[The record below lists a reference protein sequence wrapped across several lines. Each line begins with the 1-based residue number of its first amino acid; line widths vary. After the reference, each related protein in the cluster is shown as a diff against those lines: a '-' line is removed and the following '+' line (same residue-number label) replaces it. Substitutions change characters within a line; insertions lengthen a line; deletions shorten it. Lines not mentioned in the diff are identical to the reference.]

1 MARSSVARRSLGF
14 AAPVVFAF
22 AAFDAMAAT
31 PPTAPPTP
39 PAAPVNAATDI
50 DAVRGCWIQ
59 KTEPDGRATLLLRLL
74 PDRERSDWLTGQLQ
88 RADGDDPDKR
98 LRLMFSRDGRHA
110 AMATAPISSMP
121 SAPTTAQAD
130 APVKTLRSAKA
141 RKPDAQAMPTLIAN
155 PTAQVEYLRSATA
168 ATPSKNA
175 AAGTRVIE
183 YLERSGG
190 KRLRVEVSAEHLRL
204 SVSAAGLRPQAAK
217 AQQAVLFDGGR
228 DGCD

>member
-1 MARSSVARRSLGF
+1 MARSSVARRSLRF
-14 AAPVVFAF
+14 TAPLLFAF
-22 AAFDAMAAT
+22 AAFDVMAAT
-31 PPTAPPTP
+31 PPTPPTP
-39 PAAPVNAATDI
+39 PMPPAATADI

-59 KTEPDGRATLLLRLL
+59 KVEPNGRATLLLRLL

-98 LRLMFSRDGRHA
+98 LRLMFSRDGQHA
-110 AMATAPISSMP
+110 AMATAPIV
-121 SAPTTAQAD
+121 SAPATAHAD

-141 RKPDAQAMPTLIAN
+141 RKPNPDAMPTLIAN
-155 PTAQVEYLRSATA
+155 PSGQIEYVRSAA
-168 ATPSKNA
+168 STPPAKGA
-175 AAGTRVIE
+175 IAGTRVIE
-183 YLERSGG
+183 YLERGGG
-190 KRLRVEVSAEHLRL
+190 KRLRVEVSAEHLKL

>member
-1 MARSSVARRSLGF
+1 MARSSAARRSLRF
-14 AAPVVFAF
+14 AAPLLFAF
-22 AAFDAMAAT
+22 AAFDAAAAT
-31 PPTAPPTP
+31 PPTPPTP
-39 PAAPVNAATDI
+39 PAATADI

-59 KTEPDGRATLLLRLL
+59 KVEPNGRATLLLRLL

-98 LRLMFSRDGRHA
+98 LRLMFSRDGQHA
-110 AMATAPISSMP
+110 AMATAPIV
-121 SAPTTAQAD
+121 SAPATAHAD

-141 RKPDAQAMPTLIAN
+141 RKSNPDAMPTLIAN
-155 PTAQVEYLRSATA
+155 PSGQIEYVRSAA
-168 ATPSKNA
+168 SAPPAKNA
-175 AAGTRVIE
+175 VAGTRVIE
-183 YLERSGG
+183 YLERGGG
-190 KRLRVEVSAEHLRL
+190 KRLRVEVSAEHLKL

>member
-1 MARSSVARRSLGF
+1 MAHSSVARHSLRF
-14 AAPVVFAF
+14 AAPLLFAF
-22 AAFDAMAAT
+22 VAFDAAAAT
-31 PPTAPPTP
+31 PPPPTP
-39 PAAPVNAATDI
+39 PMPPAAPINATADI

-59 KTEPDGRATLLLRLL
+59 KVEPNGRASLLLRLL

-98 LRLMFSRDGRHA
+98 LRLMFSRDGQHA
-110 AMATAPISSMP
+110 AMATAPIV
-121 SAPTTAQAD
+121 SAPTTAHAD
-130 APVKTLRSAKA
+130 APVKTLRSAQA
-141 RKPDAQAMPTLIAN
+141 RKPDADAMPTLIAN
-155 PTAQVEYLRSATA
+155 PTAQVEYLRSATTA
-168 ATPSKNA
+168 PPAKNA

-183 YLERSGG
+183 YLERGGG
-190 KRLRVEVSAEHLRL
+190 KRLRVEVSAEHLKL